1 MSFDGQRVI
10 IVGGSTGIGEA
21 AAGAFAAA
29 GAQVTITGRAKP
41 RLDAAAQRIG
51 YPVEVAEFDATD
63 GAAVASFFETAGP
76 FDHLVLAASPGAVG
90 SGPFAGLDEAA
101 LRQAFDGKFFAH
113 VKVLQAARPR
123 LRAGGSVTIVSA
135 VSARAAYPGAAGLAA
150 VNGALE
156 AMVPTLAVELA
167 PLRVNAVSP
176 GIIDTS
182 WWDGLPEEQ
191 RPASSRRWRP
201 PARPAGWAGPRTWP
215 PPSCTWPARL
225 RHRHGPGV
233 RGRREPDRR
242 RRGRRA
248 GLIPR
253 ASVVIGDR
261 RALAWPSSASPVTW
275 SSAATWRPHPVPRRG
290 ARCPHPRACS
300 MEH

>member
-41 RLDAAAQRIG
+41 RLDGAAQRIG

-63 GAAVASFFETAGP
+63 NAAVTSFFETAGP

-123 LRAGGSVTIVSA
+123 LRADGSVTIVSA
-135 VSARAAYPGAAGLAA
+135 VSARAAYPGAAGLSA

-176 GIIDTS
+176 GVIDTS
-182 WWDGLPEEQ
+182 WWDGLPQDQ
-191 RPASSRRWRP
+191 RAGFFRAVAAAS
-201 PARPAGWAGPRTWP
+201 PAGRVGQPQDVAAAIVYLAG
-215 PPSCTWPARL
+215 
-225 RHRHGPGV
+225 
-233 RGRREPDRR
+233 
-242 RRGRRA
+242 A
-248 GLIPR
+248 GF
-253 ASVVIGDR
+253 
-261 RALAWPSSASPVTW
+261 VTGTVLEC
-275 SSAATWRPHPVPRRG
+275 AGG
-290 ARCPHPRACS
+290 ANLTVGAVAG
-300 MEH
+300 